1 MMQTYLL
8 NILIFCAILL
18 LIAFVVGTV
27 LLIIILIDVKRSVRE
42 VTEKVRAVTSLI
54 DVVTMLAGAVD
65 LAKGRLGKKLPGQ
78 STLVAFAAG
87 LKKGLEVLLK
97 K

>member
-1 MMQTYLL
+1 MLQTYLL

-27 LLIIILIDVKRSVRE
+27 LLVIILIDVKRSVRE

-65 LAKGRLGKKLPGQ
+65 LAKGRLGKKLPGK
-78 STLVAFAAG
+78 STLVAFTAG